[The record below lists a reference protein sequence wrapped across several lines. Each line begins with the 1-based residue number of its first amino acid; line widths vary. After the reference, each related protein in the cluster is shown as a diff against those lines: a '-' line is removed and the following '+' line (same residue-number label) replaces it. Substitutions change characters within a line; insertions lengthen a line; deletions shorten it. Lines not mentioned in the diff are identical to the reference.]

1 MRLEKDVLES
11 MECAKTKFG
20 GVNVLI
26 NSADVIG
33 YENIYDFKNKKPHS
47 ANLYRRVSET
57 NVWSLVNVT
66 RLMVG
71 LMTKNKQDSN
81 QQRGVII
88 NLPST
93 MAYEPPPGLVA
104 YDITK
109 SAVSGMTIPL
119 TRGLAL
125 QRIRVITICLGYID
139 SPMTGMLILR
149 LVCIV

>member
-1 MRLEKDVLES
+1 
-11 MECAKTKFG
+11 
-20 GVNVLI
+20 
-26 NSADVIG
+26 
-33 YENIYDFKNKKPHS
+33 
-47 ANLYRRVSET
+47 
-57 NVWSLVNVT
+57 
-66 RLMVG
+66 MVG

-119 TRGLAL
+119 ARGLAL

-139 SPMTGMLILR
+139 SPMTAAEEKKETRRWSTMISALKRCETYEEVAHLIQA
-149 LVCIV
+149 CIKNPLINDENIRIDMGYRYNQGRDSQGHSKC